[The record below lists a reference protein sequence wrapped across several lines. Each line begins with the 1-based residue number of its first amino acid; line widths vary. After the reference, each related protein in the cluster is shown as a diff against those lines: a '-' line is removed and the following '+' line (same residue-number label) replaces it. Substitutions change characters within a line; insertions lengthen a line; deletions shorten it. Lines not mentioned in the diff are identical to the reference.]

1 MTFTAPRSTQKA
13 RPPTIGFLR
22 GAPHDVLTSSGTSN
36 LPAERRSLDPQP
48 LPRASSRLQ
57 RPTPGRP
64 TWCKHQLDGSH
75 GVSSRSTYQG
85 ASSRRSACA
94 ASGSR
99 PEVPSPPSV
108 SHAFRGLI
116 LDVRAALFHAA
127 DVLRVLP
134 FEAFLLRPNVAT
146 LVVWGSL
153 LDVTRSPPLP
163 ARSAPPSR
171 ASVGPEAAPPAQR
184 YFTLRR
190 GRCSPGRFLA
200 SQPSLRRESMRMAT
214 PR

>member
-1 MTFTAPRSTQKA
+1 MLLSETLSTPTRVRGEVMSGTHRCPCEASRPEACTYVERRPPLMTFTAPRSTQKA

-22 GAPHDVLTSSGTSN
+22 GAPHDVLTSSGTSDF
-36 LPAERRSLDPQP
+36 PADRRLLDLQP

-57 RPTPGRP
+57 RPTRGRP
-64 TWCKHQLDGSH
+64 TMCKHLLDGSH

-85 ASSRRSACA
+85 ASSRRSAHA

-108 SHAFRGLI
+108 SHAFRGFL

-134 FEAFLLRPNVAT
+134 FEALLLRPNVAT
-146 LVVWGSL
+146 LVVW
-153 LDVTRSPPLP
+153 
-163 ARSAPPSR
+163 
-171 ASVGPEAAPPAQR
+171 
-184 YFTLRR
+184 
-190 GRCSPGRFLA
+190 
-200 SQPSLRRESMRMAT
+200 
-214 PR
+214 